1 MAGKNGAAASYLIF
15 RVEESKVYL
24 QKMLTFHLKRTI
36 ILQRENGRNSMR
48 QSPGVC

>member
-24 QKMLTFHLKRTI
+24 QKMLTFHLNRYYNERLT
-36 ILQRENGRNSMR
+36 ENNRRN
-48 QSPGVC
+48 PHENLYG